1 MVPAAIVSGGMVQ
14 KFGWYNPF
22 MIATAVIM
30 PIGAGLLCTFTP
42 TTGHAKWIA
51 YQFLFGFGMGLGMQ
65 QPNLAAQATVAKRQ
79 VPTAIS
85 VLMFFQT
92 LGGAVFASVGQNL
105 LSSRL
110 VKGLASIPDF
120 DSSNVV
126 HIGATELRNV
136 IPAKYLPQVIDVYN
150 VALKD
155 VFYLGAALAA
165 CTIFGALTIEWK
177 NLKKSA
183 NVTQKAPV
191 EGAKEVAP

>member
-1 MVPAAIVSGGMVQ
+1 MVPAAIISGSIVQ
-14 KFGWYNPF
+14 KTGYYNPF
-22 MIATAVIM
+22 MILTAVIM

-85 VLMFFQT
+85 VIMFFQT
-92 LGGAVFASVGQNL
+92 LGGAVFSSVAQNL
-105 LSSRL
+105 LSSKL
-110 VKGLASIPDF
+110 VKGLANIPGF

-126 HIGATELRNV
+126 TIGATELRNV
-136 IPAKYLPQVIDVYN
+136 IPSQYVTQVIDVYN
-150 VALKD
+150 LAIKD
-155 VFYLGAALAA
+155 VFYLGVALAS

-177 NLKKSA
+177 NLKRSA

-191 EGAKEVAP
+191 AGEKEAAP